1 MNFRSFG
8 TYTFWV
14 IELQIWQHWKLQ
26 MCKFVCKKGVWPP
39 IFFHGWPLIYLGSL
53 SFEFQVIWNIRNLS
67 NCTLKLTTLKIAN
80 VQICVQKRGSP
91 PIFFQGWPLIY
102 LGSLSFEFQ
111 VIWNIYILSNWS
123 STSENDENCKCA
135 KFWQKRVWDKKFF
148 HWWIFL
154 CIGS

>member
-1 MNFRSFG
+1 MKKNWRPNPFFAHLQFSVLSNSEFNSKFRSFG

-14 IELQIWQHWKLQ
+14 IELRIWQHWKLQ

-39 IFFHGWPLIYLGSL
+39 IFFH
-53 SFEFQVIWNIRNLS
+53 
-67 NCTLKLTTLKIAN
+67 
-80 VQICVQKRGSP
+80 
-91 PIFFQGWPLIY
+91 GWPLIY

-135 KFWQKRVWDKKFF
+135 KFWQKRVRDKNFF
-148 HWWIFL
+148 HRCSFL
-154 CIGS
+154 CIGSLSFKFQLN

>member
-1 MNFRSFG
+1 LNFRSFG

-14 IELQIWQHWKLQ
+14 IELRIWQHWKLQ

-39 IFFHGWPLIYLGSL
+39 IFFH
-53 SFEFQVIWNIRNLS
+53 
-67 NCTLKLTTLKIAN
+67 
-80 VQICVQKRGSP
+80 
-91 PIFFQGWPLIY
+91 GWPLIY

-135 KFWQKRVWDKKFF
+135 KFWQKRVRDKIFFSLMFFSMYWELKFQISAQLKEKSWKIEKNF
-148 HWWIFL
+148 Y
-154 CIGS
+154 GSQMLAQNT